1 MVEHKLDA
9 STISKMIPQ
18 IFDQMRRQTGSKN
31 FASTPASISTQSLL
45 KEQEQLDKIIHVI
58 QNLNERIK
66 DCKEGDMERIKETC
80 HAMNTIL
87 DKFISIQSQAS
98 YVNSMMNN
106 EEYLDYVASGKSEEE
121 YISAKQ
127 REVEELEKR
136 VKQYTTMHA
145 PSVKPPASK
154 IPVGNDTRK
163 VTKPGQRNGRSGLYS
178 ISTRNNSN
186 NSGANGRRP
195 PGNGNNVGRRRV
207 YR

>member
-31 FASTPASISTQSLL
+31 FVSSPASISTQSLL
-45 KEQEQLDKIIHVI
+45 KEQEQLDKIIPVI

-106 EEYLDYVASGKSEEE
+106 EEYLGYVASGKSEEE

-127 REVEELEKR
+127 KEVEELEKR
-136 VKQYTTMHA
+136 VKQYTTMNA

-154 IPVGNDTRK
+154 IPAGNDTRK
-163 VTKPGQRNGRSGLYS
+163 VTKPGQRHNRSGLYS
-178 ISTRNNSN
+178 TSTRNDSN